1 MDAMSDP
8 DAMSGLGTLSVIFYL
23 DGPLVDS
30 EPSYYEA
37 SRQTLADHGV
47 PVHTWADH
55 DDHVGV
61 STRESAAIRR
71 ERYGLRAPVDD
82 LLARANQRC
91 PVPGPRRHARV
102 PGDARTRRI
111 LAAETAP
118 MAVASGCS
126 PEATEA
132 VLAGT
137 GLDAFLRTAVPADE
151 VPRGKPA
158 PDIVLEAA
166 RRLDA
171 EPADCVWLEDT
182 APGVRPPPTRPGCAA
197 SPFRTSV
204 TGRTPPSS
212 PRRPCSYGAAD
223 GSSRHVRCTRDRGR
237 RRAEPV
243 LRTGAGPGPARR
255 ASPCGVGRG
264 CIA

>member
-8 DAMSGLGTLSVIFYL
+8 DAMSGLGTLSVIFDR

-37 SRQTLADHGV
+37 SRQTLADQGV

-61 STRESAAIRR
+61 STREPAAIRR

-91 PVPGPRRHARV
+91 PVPDPRRHARV

-182 APGVRPPPTRPGCAA
+182 APGAA
-197 SPFRTSV
+197 
-204 TGRTPPSS
+204 
-212 PRRPCSYGAAD
+212 AAHAA
-223 GSSRHVRCTRDRGR
+223 GMRCIAVPYVRDRADAPEFATAALLVRGGR
-237 RRAEPV
+237 REF
-243 LRTGAGPGPARR
+243 TARSLY
-255 ASPCGVGRG
+255 A
-264 CIA
+264 